1 MTGWLSRRRR
11 RIVPAAGAEVE
22 PDRPRVLL
30 VEDDVHDRERI
41 IPVLDTLGFA
51 VDIAVDVESGLQQ
64 EGRREY
70 AGAIVDLNLSS
81 PNLSSPFRCEGFGL
95 IAELRALRRRYP
107 IVIVSY
113 NRGTEYEFRG
123 FEAGADD
130 YIVKWPPGEEMR
142 ARLGRLIPGGAGQDR
157 VMRRAGHGESTTEG

>member
-1 MTGWLSRRRR
+1 MTGRLSRRRR

-22 PDRPRVLL
+22 PDGPRVLL
-30 VEDDVHDRERI
+30 VENDVHDRERI

-51 VDIAVDVESGLQQ
+51 VDIAGDVEAGLRQ

-81 PNLSSPFRCEGFGL
+81 TSRCEGFGL
-95 IAELRALRRRYP
+95 IAELRALGRRYP
-107 IVIVSY
+107 IVIVSH
-113 NRGTEYEFRG
+113 NSGAEYEVRG

-142 ARLGRLIPGGAGQDR
+142 ARLGRLIPGGECGPHR
-157 VMRRAGHGESTTEG
+157 VSATPTGTSHR

>member
-11 RIVPAAGAEVE
+11 RIVPAPGAEAA

-30 VEDDVHDRERI
+30 VENDVLDRERI

-51 VDIAVDVESGLQQ
+51 VDIAADAEAGLRQ

-81 PNLSSPFRCEGFGL
+81 ASRCEGFGL
-95 IAELRALRRRYP
+95 IAALRALGRRYP
-107 IVIVSY
+107 IVIVSH
-113 NRGTEYEFRG
+113 NSGVEYEVRG

-130 YIVKWPPGEEMR
+130 YIVKWPQREEMR
-142 ARLGRLIPGGAGQDR
+142 ARLDGLIPGGARQGRDLR
-157 VMRRAGHGESTTEG
+157 TAGHDESTTER